1 MQFENQKNQ
10 NFQIP
15 KNAHYVRFSG
25 FLKIPKNAHLPPD
38 PDFLEIPKNAHL
50 RRFSGFSL
58 RPILPPEAK
67 PCNSYISEAEKI
79 AIISMCV
86 FRDFF

>member
-25 FLKIPKNAHLPPD
+25 FYEIPKNAHLPPR
-38 PDFLEIPKNAHL
+38 LGNSRKTHIH
-50 RRFSGFSL
+50 
-58 RPILPPEAK
+58 PP
-67 PCNSYISEAEKI
+67 PNL
-79 AIISMCV
+79 
-86 FRDFF
+86 DL

>member
-25 FLKIPKNAHLPPD
+25 FYRIPKNAH
-38 PDFLEIPKNAHL
+38 NV
-50 RRFSGFSL
+50 RFSGF
-58 RPILPPEAK
+58 
-67 PCNSYISEAEKI
+67 
-79 AIISMCV
+79 
-86 FRDFF
+86 DFFDIFE